1 MLHPIPEGVPVVG
14 TPVGL
19 VNPTRLKELGAAITA
34 RNVGSVLSYDGRQ
47 ALIDGQPVEHDAIAE
62 PLWEAIDTAARRLF
76 GPREW
81 SSDLSAITGM
91 NARSMMRGRIVSNGL
106 PPAILALLGRAAS
119 SRSPRVLGHLML
131 AIAWMWDEAVRDAAR
146 EGDEEVSLA
155 PGGRLSPQGQDL
167 LQERLDALQARALE
181 LVGEMQAD
189 CRGPQGIRSRRVTE
203 PQPTRSGRQQL

>member
-1 MLHPIPEGVPVVG
+1 MLHPIPDGVPVVG

-34 RNVGSVLSYDGRQ
+34 KNAGSVLSYDGRQ
-47 ALIDGQPVEHDAIAE
+47 ALIDGQPVEHDSIAE

-91 NARSMMRGRIVSNGL
+91 NTRSMMRGRILSHGL
-106 PPAILALLGRAAS
+106 PPTILSLLGRAAA
-119 SRSPRVLGHLML
+119 SRSPRALGHLML
-131 AIAWMWDEAVRDAAR
+131 AVAWMWDEAVKDAAR

-155 PGGRLSPQGQDL
+155 PGGILSPHGQDL

-181 LVGEMQAD
+181 LVGGMQAD
-189 CRGPQGIRSRRVTE
+189 SAAARARRETK
-203 PQPTRSGRQQL
+203 P